1 MYEGQDKEI
10 MLITAKSKNQSRLRE
25 TIDFAKHSGYKK
37 LGIANCISVKKYAEK
52 LADILK
58 NEGFEVVMIH
68 CRESGFDGSAICDTM
83 SGSCCDPLAQ
93 AQYLNAEKTDMNIV
107 LGLCVGHGI
116 IFQKHSEAPC
126 TVFLVKDLS
135 TKHKT
140 IESLV

>member
-10 MLITAKSKNQSRLRE
+10 MRITAQAKNQSRLRE
-25 TIDFAKHSGYKK
+25 MIDFAKLSGFQK

-58 NEGFEVVMIH
+58 KEGFEVVMIH
-68 CRESGFDGSAICDTM
+68 CRESGFDGSAICDAM

-93 AQYLNAEKTDMNIV
+93 AQHLNEAHTDMNIV
-107 LGLCVGHGI
+107 LGLCVGHGM
-116 IFQKHSEAPC
+116 IFQKHSQAPC

-135 TKHKT
+135 THHKT
-140 IESLV
+140 IESLL